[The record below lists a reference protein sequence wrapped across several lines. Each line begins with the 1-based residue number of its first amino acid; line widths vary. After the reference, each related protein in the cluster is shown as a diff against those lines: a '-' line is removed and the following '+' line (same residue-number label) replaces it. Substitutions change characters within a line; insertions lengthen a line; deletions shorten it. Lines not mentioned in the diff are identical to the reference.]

1 MQGIYFYDITT
12 LLLNTEAFHNVIDM
26 LVERYEGR
34 RVEAVAG
41 VLLAAMHAAPHAVSM
56 ARSHY
61 KGQRVK
67 QINPDVQ
74 ALRQE
79 DSSLGRHLRCG

>member
-1 MQGIYFYDITT
+1 MCDHAEYCLSCSMQGIYFYDITT

-41 VLLAAMHAAPHAVSM
+41 VLLVRPPRMQHL
-56 ARSHY
+56 
-61 KGQRVK
+61 
-67 QINPDVQ
+67 
-74 ALRQE
+74 ALSQ
-79 DSSLGRHLRCG
+79 